1 MKKILFSIAILS
13 IAFACNSTSTQDAAV
28 VQETNDTTTTTT
40 LNTDTVS
47 DVKPTGESLAKYFS
61 RDGDGDWVQAK
72 NTSDADIYVYF
83 QAPLDVARNLRLRL
97 QFSGI
102 SNYKLVVDG
111 KQYTYKANRSKDT
124 DSRFVDGAVNWYDN
138 SVKRED
144 LKFLEAL
151 VSSKSAYLALSEG
164 KTINIG
170 NDIKQSIKRTLD
182 YYEALDGLLP
192 KSNMVNIRRI

>member
-28 VQETNDTTTTTT
+28 VQEANDTTTTT

-61 RDGDGDWVQAK
+61 RDGDWVQAK
-72 NTSDADIYVYF
+72 NTSDAGIYVYF
-83 QAPLDVARNLRLRL
+83 QAPLDVARNLRLRI

-111 KQYTYKANRSKDT
+111 KHYTYKTNRSKDT
-124 DSRFVDGAVNWYDN
+124 DSRFADGAVNWYDN

-151 VSSKSAYLALSEG
+151 VSSKSAYLTLSEG